1 MTKVKAGGEAFC
13 QVVAVQ
19 SKMDIEYEAVLTQHF
34 ENGDAYS
41 YPVFGRYRESQAT
54 DAYSNCFDI
63 DEDDED
69 NKKDAD
75 AADIVITESGTYC
88 PDGER
93 VGDTGMSDAEL
104 LNACPI

>member
-1 MTKVKAGGEAFC
+1 M
-13 QVVAVQ
+13 
-19 SKMDIEYEAVLTQHF
+19 
-34 ENGDAYS
+34 
-41 YPVFGRYRESQAT
+41 AT

-69 NKKDAD
+69 DKKDAD
-75 AADIVITESGTYC
+75 SADFVITESGTYC

-93 VGDTGMSDAEL
+93 VGNTGMSDSEL